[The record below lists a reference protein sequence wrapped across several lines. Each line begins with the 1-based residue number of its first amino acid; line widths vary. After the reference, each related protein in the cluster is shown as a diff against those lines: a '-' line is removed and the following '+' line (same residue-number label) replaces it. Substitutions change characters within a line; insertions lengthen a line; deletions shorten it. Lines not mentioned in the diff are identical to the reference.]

1 MMSKKPSTVQLVW
14 GVALAA
20 AGVGLF
26 FRFPEVIPRL
36 LEKYGAFAAMR
47 YFVYFVCYLAA
58 VVLIIGGARKIYAY
72 YRASNG
78 GGSDR

>member
-1 MMSKKPSTVQLVW
+1 MSEKQSTLQLLW
-14 GVALAA
+14 GMALTA

-36 LEKYGAFAAMR
+36 LESYGTFAAMR
-47 YFVYFVCYLAA
+47 YFVYFVCYLVA

-72 YRASNG
+72 FRP
-78 GGSDR
+78 